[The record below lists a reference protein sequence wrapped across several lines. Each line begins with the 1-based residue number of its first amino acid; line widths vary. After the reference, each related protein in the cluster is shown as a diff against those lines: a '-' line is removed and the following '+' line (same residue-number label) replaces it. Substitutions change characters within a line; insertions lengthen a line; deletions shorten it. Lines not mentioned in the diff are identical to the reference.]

1 MPLGGKITPAR
12 RKDKRA
18 AAKFFVIHR
27 KKGSLT
33 EPFVFSGGPSGN
45 RTPNLLI
52 KSQLLCL
59 VELTARLSVCLIILG
74 GPKKV
79 ARPAGFEPATCGF
92 EVRRSIRAE
101 LRAHKR
107 KTGLL
112 IGNRF
117 LIVKVLSQSAQSFER
132 EMRER

>member
-59 VELTARLSVCLIILG
+59 VELTARLSLSLIILG
-74 GPKKV
+74 GPKKWR
-79 ARPAGFEPATCGF
+79 ARQDSNLRPADSKSDAL
-92 EVRRSIRAE
+92 S
-101 LRAHKR
+101 
-107 KTGLL
+107 GLSY
-112 IGNRF
+112 GRT
-117 LIVKVLSQSAQSFER
+117 
-132 EMRER
+132 RERQVCL